1 MLQKLLGHFIFFVF
15 FVAVKCGGVSGQYFL
30 SFEYCPYDMQAI
42 VKAEEVPLSTL
53 HIAMIV
59 HQLLTALAYC
69 HQRSI
74 VHCSVK
80 PSSILLAAK

>member
-1 MLQKLLGHFIFFVF
+1 
-15 FVAVKCGGVSGQYFL
+15 
-30 SFEYCPYDMQAI
+30 MQAI